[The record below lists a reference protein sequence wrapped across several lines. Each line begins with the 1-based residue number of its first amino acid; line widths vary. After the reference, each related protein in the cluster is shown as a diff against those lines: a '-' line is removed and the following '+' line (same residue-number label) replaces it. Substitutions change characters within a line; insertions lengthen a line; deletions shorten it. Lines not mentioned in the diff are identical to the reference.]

1 MSKTEHPVAPLGLPG
16 LNAQRNKRNDGSI
29 RYAIRY
35 RSEKTGKFVTIGHIE
50 GGQEVGP
57 IVFKEDFI
65 ARFPQL
71 KKVTVLRKD
80 DRSYVYCDHDHA
92 PGKGKAK
99 TKTCATKA
107 KASTAKGK
115 AKTTKT
121 KAAAQ
126 TKATAQSK
134 TKTQTKAEAQ
144 NTLASELIDRIMEQ
158 DPQMGTL
165 LQEMV
170 GQHLLQEMHKAS
182 GLGELDLK
190 LGQGLAAL
198 GLDASAA
205 DDTFTSLA
213 DSVTSPSQM
222 RAMFQQMTPKAE
234 RDAYFKDVL
243 LNKAQLPAHGIALYC
258 FNTADFSPFKPT
270 FPNAKTKGKGK
281 EMPEG
286 EIPAHL
292 IYLIDYHD
300 NTVLYFG
307 PSQYGIDQMPEF
319 LGEAQQTYDHL
330 LKMQGKKPQ
339 SKKTKQTKSATAER
353 PIICH
358 GGILSDASLLLSSCQ
373 TGFEVL
379 GRLNNHS
386 EYAQRAIAYAL
397 SQGMHLGK
405 GAEQYDELAGIYH
418 LALPEQLCP
427 KIATPQGEKTLY
439 LHVQLMPDFFNYSEV
454 NALKAAGIMVASGKL
469 TKARSE
475 ELRAQGFKH
484 WCYILAS
491 TAPIDGRSML
501 DAYWEHGA
509 LQDELEELY
518 HSPLLEICR
527 GHERATFM
535 GSLLMMVQATCNAD
549 NDPML
554 LSLAQQLAER
564 SRYLR

>member
-80 DRSYVYCDHDHA
+80 DRSYVYCDNDHA

-198 GLDASAA
+198 GLDACAA

-222 RAMFQQMTPKAE
+222 RAMFQQMNPKAE

-270 FPNAKTKGKGK
+270 FPNAKTKGK

-307 PSQYGIDQMPEF
+307 PSQYGIDQMPDF
-319 LGEAQQTYDHL
+319 LGQAQQTYDHL

-439 LHVQLMPDFFNYSEV
+439 LHVQVMPDFFNYSEV

-554 LSLAQQLAER
+554 LRLAQQLAER